1 VPFRGIVPVI
11 ALALQLVSLPAGAL
25 AQVESV
31 PPADMTP
38 PADIARPAQQG
49 PLLSGRLAVMAGLV
63 LVTTFAGDQGLRG
76 ELQESR
82 SPASNTVADVGNVI
96 GDPWYVLPVLG
107 AGALTG
113 RLAGNA
119 AVTLTALRAAG
130 AVAVAGGVAT
140 AFKYAIGRRR
150 PSSTGDADEFRPFTG
165 WNSFPSGHTAVAFA
179 LATAIAEETRDP
191 WTEAALYGA
200 ATLTAFARMN
210 DDRHWASDV
219 LAGALV
225 GHLSARW
232 LSRRHGVK
240 VSPGAVTMSLEF

>member
-1 VPFRGIVPVI
+1 MPFRGFLPVL
-11 ALALQLVSLPAGAL
+11 ALALQLVSFPAGAL
-25 AQVESV
+25 AQVESLPPAEIV
-31 PPADMTP
+31 PPADT
-38 PADIARPAQQG
+38 ALQVRPR
-49 PLLSGRLAVMAGLV
+49 PLLSGRLALVAGLV

-82 SPASNTVADVGNVI
+82 SPASNTVADFGNVI
-96 GDPWYVLPVLG
+96 GDPWYIVPTLG
-107 AGALTG
+107 AGALVG
-113 RLAGNA
+113 HLAGNA
-119 AVTLTALRAAG
+119 AVTRTALRAAG
-130 AVAVAGGVAT
+130 AVALAGGAVT

-150 PSSTGDADEFRPFTG
+150 PSSTGDADEFRPFSG

-200 ATLTAFARMN
+200 ATLTAFARVN

-219 LAGALV
+219 VAGALV

-232 LSRRHGVK
+232 LSRRYGVK